1 MWNHTIRI
9 DSNAASMLFHSSLF
23 SFCCAF
29 PSILIVDTDYKLCET
44 QKAML
49 LSRVSL
55 PLNYLAGG
63 GEIAKL
69 PKLEISDQLVSAAN
83 VQWPVSSLSFQ
94 CIMSCV
100 QCSVSSLLPMSNG
113 GISELW
119 PITSPILVRAF
130 LFREILGPSP
140 PRTNA
145 VLVRFKR
152 SNRNGK
158 DLGFENFSDCVSS
171 QQSPSSILLWRNWKD

>member
-1 MWNHTIRI
+1 
-9 DSNAASMLFHSSLF
+9 
-23 SFCCAF
+23 
-29 PSILIVDTDYKLCET
+29 
-44 QKAML
+44 ML

-100 QCSVSSLLPMSNG
+100 LCPMFC
-113 GISELW
+113 
-119 PITSPILVRAF
+119 VQ
-130 LFREILGPSP
+130 SP
-140 PRTNA
+140 PN
-145 VLVRFKR
+145 V
-152 SNRNGK
+152 
-158 DLGFENFSDCVSS
+158 
-171 QQSPSSILLWRNWKD
+171 QWRHISGL